1 MSRVS
6 AGRVLVV
13 DDERLVAREI
23 AEDLE
28 ELGYEVAATAST
40 ADEALTLAREKRP
53 DLVLL
58 DVRIRGPRDG
68 IDAAAALRDRFGIP
82 VVYLTACSDT
92 ETLTRAKST
101 DPYAFLV
108 KPVSPT
114 ELHSTVEIAMN
125 RARIERTL
133 SEQFH
138 WLSTTLRAIADGVVC
153 VDQRGH
159 VTFLN
164 PTAERLTGWTL
175 QEAAGRPWDD
185 VLVLL
190 DEDTRSSRRGPLNE
204 VLSQRTAAMLPEG
217 TLLRSQD
224 GTLYAIEDSAA
235 PILSADNAL
244 MGAVMVFQDV
254 SEKRQLKR
262 QAELNDRLA
271 SLGTLAA
278 GVAHEVNNP
287 LSYIIGNQLFA
298 QGELA
303 EIAPLLANVEP
314 EIQSAIKDKIESV
327 MAALRDASSGAERVR
342 SITSDLKML
351 GRSNPQRHR
360 TLHPHAVLDGAL
372 KMTAS
377 RLSERARIVREFGE
391 CPVIRGDEVRLTQV
405 FVNLLLNAAHAIP
418 TGQAEQNEIRI
429 ITRTSSRGGA
439 EIEIRDTGSG
449 ISKELIPRIFEP
461 FFTTRGLETGTGLG
475 LSISHGI
482 VSSLGGSIEVESRV
496 GAGSSFRVLLPAATG
511 VSSFPPPPPRP
522 ALMSGRHRL
531 LFVDDERILLD
542 ALTRALEARY
552 DVDRATSAANA
563 LALFE
568 EGREYDLI
576 VCDLMMPNM
585 TGMELFRTMEA
596 RFPEHALRTVFM
608 TGGAFAQGTQ
618 EFLNATRRRML
629 EKPFSNEQLFEFLR
643 TCLETVREA

>member
-1 MSRVS
+1 MSRASV
-6 AGRVLVV
+6 GRVLVV

-23 AEDLE
+23 AEELE
-28 ELGYEVAATAST
+28 EFGYEVAATAST
-40 ADEALTLAREKRP
+40 ADEALSLAREKRP

-68 IDAAAALRDRFGIP
+68 IEAATVLRDRFRIP
-82 VVYLTACSDT
+82 VVFLTACADA

-101 DPYAFLV
+101 DPYAYLV
-108 KPVSPT
+108 KPVSASD
-114 ELHSTVEIAMN
+114 LRSTVEIAMN

-138 WLSTTLRAIADGVVC
+138 WLSTTLRSIADGVVC
-153 VDQRGH
+153 VDARGCI
-159 VTFLN
+159 TFLN

-175 QEAAGRPWDD
+175 SEAVGKPWDD
-185 VLVLL
+185 VVVLL

-204 VLSQRTAAMLPEG
+204 ALSQRTVAALPEG
-217 TLLRSQD
+217 TLLRSHD
-224 GTLYAIEDSAA
+224 GTLYAIQDSAA
-235 PILSADNAL
+235 PILSDDSAL
-244 MGAVMVFQDV
+244 TGAVMVFQDV

-303 EIAPLLANVEP
+303 EIVPLLSSVDP
-314 EIQSAIKDKIESV
+314 ELRNAIQEKLESAV
-327 MAALRDASSGAERVR
+327 AALRDASSGAERVR
-342 SITSDLKML
+342 AITSDLKML
-351 GRSNPQRHR
+351 GRPNPQRHR
-360 TLHPHAVLDGAL
+360 TLQPNALLDAAL
-372 KMTAS
+372 KITIS
-377 RLSERARIVREFGE
+377 RLSERARVVREFGE
-391 CPVIRGDEVRLTQV
+391 CPSIRGDEVRLTQV

-418 TGQAEQNEIRI
+418 AGQADQNEIRI
-429 ITRTSSRGGA
+429 VTRTSARGGA

-482 VSSLGGSIEVESRV
+482 VSSLGGSIEVDSRV
-496 GAGSSFRVLLPAATG
+496 GAGSSFRVLLPTATK

-522 ALMSGRHRL
+522 SLASG
-531 LFVDDERILLD
+531 
-542 ALTRALEARY
+542 
-552 DVDRATSAANA
+552 
-563 LALFE
+563 
-568 EGREYDLI
+568 
-576 VCDLMMPNM
+576 
-585 TGMELFRTMEA
+585 
-596 RFPEHALRTVFM
+596 
-608 TGGAFAQGTQ
+608 
-618 EFLNATRRRML
+618 
-629 EKPFSNEQLFEFLR
+629 
-643 TCLETVREA
+643 

>member
-1 MSRVS
+1 MTRSA

-28 ELGYEVAATAST
+28 ELGYEVPATAST
-40 ADEALTLAREKRP
+40 ADEALALAREKRP

-68 IDAAAALRDRFGIP
+68 IDAAVILRDRFGIP
-82 VVYLTACSDT
+82 VVFLTACSDA
-92 ETLTRAKST
+92 ETLSRAKST
-101 DPYAFLV
+101 DPYAYLL

-114 ELHSTVEIAMN
+114 ELRSAVEIAMN

-133 SEQFH
+133 SEQRH

-153 VDQRGH
+153 VDERGR

-175 QEAAGRPWDD
+175 AEAAGRPWDD
-185 VLVLL
+185 VVVLL
-190 DEDTRSSRRGPLNE
+190 DEDTRSARRGPLNE
-204 VLSQRTAAMLPEG
+204 VLAQRTQATLPEG
-217 TLLRSQD
+217 TLLRNQE
-224 GTLYAIEDSAA
+224 GALYAIEDSAA
-235 PILSADNAL
+235 PILSEDNAL

-254 SEKRQLKR
+254 SEKRQFKR

-303 EIAPLLANVEP
+303 EIEPLLASVDP
-314 EIQSAIKDKIESV
+314 EVARAIREKLESV
-327 MAALRDASSGAERVR
+327 TAALRDASSGAERVR
-342 SITSDLKML
+342 SITSELKML
-351 GRSNPQRHR
+351 GRPNPQRHR
-360 TLHPHAVLDGAL
+360 TLHLTALLDGAL
-372 KMTAS
+372 KMTAT
-377 RLSERARIVREFGE
+377 RLNERARVVREFGE
-391 CPVIRGDEVRLTQV
+391 CPPVRGDEVRLTQV

-418 TGQAEQNEIRI
+418 AGQSDANEIRI
-429 ITRTSSRGGA
+429 VTRTSARGGA

-496 GAGSSFRVLLPAATG
+496 GVGSAFRVLLPAARG

-522 ALMSGRHRL
+522 SVVDGRPRL
-531 LFVDDERILLD
+531 LLVDDERILLD
-542 ALTRALEARY
+542 ALARALESRY
-552 DVDRATSAANA
+552 DVDRASSGAAA
-563 LALFE
+563 IALFE
-568 EGREYDLI
+568 RGRQYDLI

-596 RFPEHALRTVFM
+596 RFPECALRTVFM
-608 TGGAFAQGTQ
+608 TGGAFAQGAQ
-618 EFLNATRRRML
+618 EFLSATRRRML
-629 EKPFSNEQLFEFLR
+629 EKPFTNEQLFDFVR
-643 TCLETVREA
+643 GCLDTAREA